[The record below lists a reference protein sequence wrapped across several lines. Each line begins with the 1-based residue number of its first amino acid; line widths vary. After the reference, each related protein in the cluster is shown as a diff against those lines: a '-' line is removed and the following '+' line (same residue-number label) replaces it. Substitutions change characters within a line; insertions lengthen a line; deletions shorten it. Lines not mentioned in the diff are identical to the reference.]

1 MIDELRAAVQPIL
14 TQPTPKALVALQSL
28 LLALESDHPDETRR
42 ALRLAGAFYTYLSA
56 LQSKLSARQFN
67 ELASLLDIG
76 AVGSVAL
83 ESIIVGEK
91 ANFWKRLLIGGVGE
105 GLMVA
110 ASRQYIRAWD
120 TETSLTHDEAAWG
133 LFEELWRTSSRLQ
146 PDLSADERRQ
156 AIDRLLSPARDAA
169 TPSPERAALLGRV
182 FQILLLTYLATLLNQ
197 Q

>member
-1 MIDELRAAVQPIL
+1 MIDELRGAVQPIL
-14 TQPTPKALVALQSL
+14 KEPTPKALMDLQSL
-28 LLALESDHPDETRR
+28 LLALEQDHPEEARR

-67 ELASLLDIG
+67 ELASALDIG
-76 AVGSVAL
+76 AVGAVAL
-83 ESIIVGEK
+83 ESIIVGEE

-120 TETSLTHDEAAWG
+120 TETSLTHDEAAWV
-133 LFEELWRTSSRLQ
+133 LFEELWRISTRLQ
-146 PDLSADERRQ
+146 PDLTADERRR
-156 AIDRLLSPARDAA
+156 AIDRLVAPGRDPA

-182 FQILLLTYLATLLNQ
+182 FQILLLTYLSTLLSLP
-197 Q
+197 